1 MSRESWA
8 PNSQKDTPLQL
19 EKNIAN
25 FGEPESW
32 LIAGRPTPFK
42 IACPNQRIILFKV
55 YARINFLGLEMT
67 QTSFPYAL
75 CRHRHP
81 APLPHPLPPTRL
93 PLTPHVTF
101 PLSCPVFARR
111 RLRMAHPPLT
121 KYNKHN
127 INYWWVLGVLRSL
140 ILRGWGSDPL
150 LIRPQGRGSTPPHTS
165 YRTSY
170 PTSYHATQCHC
181 GTSVPCGT

>member
-1 MSRESWA
+1 M
-8 PNSQKDTPLQL
+8 
-19 EKNIAN
+19 
-25 FGEPESW
+25 
-32 LIAGRPTPFK
+32 IAGRPTPFK

-67 QTSFPYAL
+67 KTSFPYAL

-150 LIRPQGRGSTPPHTS
+150 LIRPQGGGSTPPHTS

-170 PTSYHATQCHC
+170 PTSYPRY
-181 GTSVPCGT
+181 SVPLQYQRTLWHLNIRQHFRTIHPGGCNCAS

>member
-1 MSRESWA
+1 
-8 PNSQKDTPLQL
+8 
-19 EKNIAN
+19 
-25 FGEPESW
+25 
-32 LIAGRPTPFK
+32 
-42 IACPNQRIILFKV
+42 
-55 YARINFLGLEMT
+55 MT
-67 QTSFPYAL
+67 KTSFPYAL

-150 LIRPQGRGSTPPHTS
+150 LIRPQGGGGRHPLTPLTAPLTPPLTTLLSATAVPAYLVALKHTS
-165 YRTSY
+165 TFPHHTPGR
-170 PTSYHATQCHC
+170 
-181 GTSVPCGT
+181 V